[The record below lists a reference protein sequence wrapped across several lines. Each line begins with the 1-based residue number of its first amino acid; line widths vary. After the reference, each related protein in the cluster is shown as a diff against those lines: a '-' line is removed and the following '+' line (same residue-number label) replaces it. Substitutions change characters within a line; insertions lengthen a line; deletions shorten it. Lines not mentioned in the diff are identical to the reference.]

1 MCLSNFYPVNL
12 LPFLHPSSFHPPLLK
27 TSPKLE
33 KGGSGGALQ
42 RKPTMLTQEQLEEV
56 AGVVWAPI
64 LKWSRAVG
72 MMGQEEWGAVLF
84 LSILSTSSPPLGKD
98 QVNLTSLPDSC
109 SPPEPQSNS
118 RRGGSCR
125 PPPVCQ
131 MCIQLYG
138 CHCGPS
144 CRRHT
149 SHKLL
154 SLRLRQAEKKDL
166 FKSPGHN

>member
-1 MCLSNFYPVNL
+1 
-12 LPFLHPSSFHPPLLK
+12 
-27 TSPKLE
+27 
-33 KGGSGGALQ
+33 
-42 RKPTMLTQEQLEEV
+42 MLTQEQLEEV

-72 MMGQEEWGAVLF
+72 MMGREEGGAVLF
-84 LSILSTSSPPLGKD
+84 LSILSTSPPPLGKD

-109 SPPEPQSNS
+109 SPPEPQGNS

-154 SLRLRQAEKKDL
+154 SLRLRQAEKRICSKVQVII
-166 FKSPGHN
+166 KTQPVPSQCPGWRPPWLLPPLNANETSLWVQSLADWLCP

>member
-1 MCLSNFYPVNL
+1 
-12 LPFLHPSSFHPPLLK
+12 
-27 TSPKLE
+27 
-33 KGGSGGALQ
+33 
-42 RKPTMLTQEQLEEV
+42 
-56 AGVVWAPI
+56 
-64 LKWSRAVG
+64 
-72 MMGQEEWGAVLF
+72 MMGREEGGAVLF
-84 LSILSTSSPPLGKD
+84 LSILSTSSLPLGKD
-98 QVNLTSLPDSC
+98 QVNLTSPPDSC

-154 SLRLRQAEKKDL
+154 SLRLTQAEKRICSKVQVII
-166 FKSPGHN
+166 KTQPVSSQCPGWRPPRLLPPLNANETSLWVQSLADWLCP